1 MPSMRQVYLDYAA
14 TTPVDPRVLEE
25 MLAFFAEQYGNASSV
40 HAAGRTA
47 REALDVAREPVAAL
61 IGAMPDEIVFTS
73 GGTEA
78 DNFALQGC
86 MAASGGLR
94 EHLVTTAIEHA
105 AVMETARHV
114 EGRGKRVTFVPVD
127 EHGYVAVEAVEPA
140 LGDDT
145 ALVSVMLANN
155 EVGTVQPV
163 PEIAA
168 ICHERGAVVH
178 TDAVQ
183 ALGQIPVNVDALG
196 VDMLSMSAH
205 KLYGPK
211 GVGALYIRRGTRMH
225 AVTFGGEQER
235 RRRAG
240 TENVPGIVGFGKA
253 CELARGLLPTE
264 PQRVAALRDRL
275 VAGIRDTIAD
285 AIYCGHPHERLPNNT
300 HFCFPGANG
309 EALAI
314 RLDGK
319 GIYAATG
326 SACSSASLEPSHVL
340 AAMGIP
346 LELAY
351 NSVRFTLG
359 RGTTEEDIEYTL
371 AELPLAVQQTRAA
384 ARVEL

>member
-1 MPSMRQVYLDYAA
+1 MRQVYLDYAA

-25 MLAFFAEQYGNASSV
+25 MLPFFAEQYGNASSV

-47 REALDVAREPVAAL
+47 REALDVARERVAAL
-61 IGAMPDEIVFTS
+61 IGAVPDEIVFTS

-86 MAASGGLR
+86 MGAWAGRR

-114 EGRGKRVTFVPVD
+114 ERRGKRVTFVPVD
-127 EHGYVAVEAVEPA
+127 EQGYVAVEAVEPT

-155 EVGTVQPV
+155 EVGTMQPV
-163 PEIAA
+163 AEIAA

-253 CELARGLLPTE
+253 CELARELLPTE
-264 PQRVAALRDRL
+264 PQRMAALRDRL

-285 AIYCGHPHERLPNNT
+285 AIYCGHPHERLPNNA

-309 EALAI
+309 EALLI
-314 RLDGK
+314 RLDDK

>member
-25 MLAFFAEQYGNASSV
+25 MLPFFAEQYGNASSV

-47 REALDVAREPVAAL
+47 REALDVARERVAGL

-86 MAASGGLR
+86 MGASGGRR

-105 AVMETARHV
+105 AVMATARHV
-114 EGRGKRVTFVPVD
+114 ERRGKRVTFVPVD
-127 EHGYVAVEAVEPA
+127 EHGCVAVEAVEPA

-163 PEIAA
+163 AEIAA
-168 ICHERGAVVH
+168 ICHERGVVVH

-240 TENVPGIVGFGKA
+240 TENVPGVVGFGKA
-253 CELARGLLPTE
+253 CELARELLPTE
-264 PQRVAALRDRL
+264 PQRMAALRDRL
-275 VAGIRDTIAD
+275 VAGIRHTIAD
-285 AIYCGHPHERLPNNT
+285 AIYCGHPHERLPNNA
-300 HFCFPGANG
+300 HFCFAGANG
-309 EALAI
+309 EALLI
-314 RLDGK
+314 RLDDK
-319 GIYAATG
+319 GIYASTG

>member
-1 MPSMRQVYLDYAA
+1 MRQVYLDYAA

-25 MLAFFAEQYGNASSV
+25 MLPFFAEQYGNASSV

-47 REALDVAREPVAAL
+47 REALDVARERVAAL
-61 IGAMPDEIVFTS
+61 IGAVPDEIVFTS

-86 MAASGGLR
+86 MGAWAGRR

-114 EGRGKRVTFVPVD
+114 ERRGKRVTFVPVD
-127 EHGYVAVEAVEPA
+127 EQGYVAVEAVEPT

-155 EVGTVQPV
+155 EVGTMQPV
-163 PEIAA
+163 AEIAA

-264 PQRVAALRDRL
+264 PQREAALRDRL

-285 AIYCGHPHERLPNNT
+285 AIYCGHPHERLPNNA

-309 EALAI
+309 EALLI
-314 RLDGK
+314 RLDDK

>member
-25 MLAFFAEQYGNASSV
+25 MLPFFAEQYGNASSV
-40 HAAGRTA
+40 HATGRMA
-47 REALDVAREPVAAL
+47 REALDVAREQVAGL

-86 MAASGGLR
+86 MGAWAGRR
-94 EHLVTTAIEHA
+94 EHLVTTAIEHT

-127 EHGYVAVEAVEPA
+127 EQGYVAVEAVEPA

-163 PEIAA
+163 AEIAA
-168 ICHERGAVVH
+168 ICHERGVVVH

-264 PQRVAALRDRL
+264 PQRMAALRDRL

-285 AIYCGHPHERLPNNT
+285 AIYCGHPDERLPNNA
-300 HFCFPGANG
+300 HFCFAGANG
-309 EALAI
+309 EALLI